1 MYNFRVNSH
10 HPDTTLFIP
19 RKIMIQPLN
28 NQPIPMV
35 EEEEATGIVAELFDT
50 IKRELQM
57 PFVPNMI
64 KTLGTSPAALAI
76 HMGMYQAMYA
86 NLTLP
91 HSLVAM
97 IGYTVAE
104 YANCEYCSVNNEL
117 ICRTLGI
124 DEETLAQ
131 VARDLGNINPERVRV
146 IIQFCVKMSKYPQ
159 SLTNEDFER
168 MRELGVSDEEI
179 LEIVIIAAHSVSAD
193 IIADTLKV
201 PVERDVY
208 VVLGR

>member
-1 MYNFRVNSH
+1 MTQS
-10 HPDTTLFIP
+10 TT
-19 RKIMIQPLN
+19 

-35 EEEEATGIVAELFDT
+35 EEHEATGKVAELFDT
-50 IKRELQM
+50 VKRELQI

-64 KTLGTSPAALAI
+64 KTLGASPAALAI
-76 HMGMYQAMYA
+76 HMGLFQAMYA

-117 ICRTLGI
+117 LCRTLGI

-131 VARDLGNINPERVRV
+131 VARDLGNVNPERVRV

-159 SLTNEDFER
+159 SVTNKDFDR
-168 MRELGVSDEEI
+168 MREFGVSDEEI
-179 LEIVIIAAHSVSAD
+179 LEIVLVAAHMVNAD

-201 PVERDVY
+201 PVEPDVY
-208 VVLGR
+208 AALGR